1 MVERREILEKYLP
14 PHSINLVIE
23 LMEQWKFQLKI
34 TRNRAS
40 KVGDYRP
47 PSRGKSHRISVNH
60 DLNPYSF
67 LVTLVHEIAHL
78 VAYEKFRRS
87 IDPHGKEWRQE
98 YRKLLVPFTERGIL
112 PDDIVQS
119 FEYYFDRDV
128 NRTDLEINEVLRKY
142 DLPKGLVQVC
152 DLPENAMFK
161 LADGRLFVRGE
172 RIRTRYR
179 CNCLTNRKTYLV
191 SKLME
196 VYPVHY
202 QYKLEFVTDF

>member
-1 MVERREILEKYLP
+1 MVERKDILEKYLP
-14 PHSINLVIE
+14 PYSIDLVIA
-23 LMEQWKFQLKI
+23 LMESWTFQLKI
-34 TRNRAS
+34 TRNRTS
-40 KVGDYRP
+40 KVGDYRS

-60 DLNPYSF
+60 DLNPFSF
-67 LVTLVHEIAHL
+67 LITLIHEIAHL
-78 VAYEKFRRS
+78 VVYEEFKRS
-87 IDPHGKEWRQE
+87 VDPHGKEWRQA
-98 YRKLLVPFTERGIL
+98 YRKLLQPFILRGVL

-128 NRTDLEINEVLRKY
+128 NRTDLEINSVLRKY
-142 DLPKGLVQVC
+142 DMPNGLVPVGE
-152 DLPENAMFK
+152 LPENAMFK

-172 RIRTRYR
+172 RMRTRYR

-202 QYKLEFVTDF
+202 QYKLEFVSDF